1 MNQASSSG
9 GGLYGGVSTQWYNWL
24 ALDQLLRQTL
34 RKVFLLSRKFFLPSV
49 AIKPLLRS
57 HRFEVPNVHTV
68 RDPISAVS
76 VPYPLA
82 FAVDTHTSGLVLCTK
97 IVNILFAQKYLLR
110 YHRDHVIEAKQHFPS
125 SRNFLKLWARSRT
138 WYLKESTYRTDTD
151 YLYVLRIRTN
161 STFTVKVLLVL
172 VSAIFRMSIAP

>member
-1 MNQASSSG
+1 VYQASSSG
-9 GGLYGGVSTQWYNWL
+9 GGLCGGVSTRWYNWL

-34 RKVFLLSRKFFLPSV
+34 RRVFPLSRKFFLPSM
-49 AIKPLLRS
+49 AIKPPLRS

-97 IVNILFAQKYLLR
+97 IVDILFAQKYFLR

-125 SRNFLKLWARSRT
+125 SRNFLKLRTRSRT
-138 WYLKESTYRTDTD
+138 WYLEESTY
-151 YLYVLRIRTN
+151 
-161 STFTVKVLLVL
+161 
-172 VSAIFRMSIAP
+172 